1 VEEEISILDYLKVIY
16 KYRLGI
22 ISLVVITLLTTTVI
36 TLRLPKTYQAT
47 TTLAV
52 LTTVPMETEKEKGN
66 RSEYSIETYVNL
78 VKNLTFLQQIL
89 DKYHLDLP
97 PLKWNIFDFE
107 KQIKVEKISNSK
119 LIKIKFSFNDPEKA
133 RLILQDIAERA
144 VILNQDII
152 KNTTKDTNKFCQE
165 QLQLASKKLEKAEK
179 NLLEFNCSSNLNSI
193 SKEMEL
199 LITTKG
205 ELKTKYDRTCLEI
218 EEKESRLKEAG
229 FQIKDEAKII
239 FLKKSVAEDPSIAN
253 LMNLQKNEEI
263 KSLQLSTET
272 INLLYQDLRKL
283 MVDTSIDLKGLY
295 ANKKSMENSL
305 KINEERLSKVQSK
318 VAQVKSKKEELERD
332 YNLSEENLL
341 NISQIYNKNEF
352 RMASVMDNLRIID
365 YPIKPIYPSSPKV
378 GIIIGMAFCLS
389 LFMGIFLAFIKE
401 WLHKVSFNEIR

>member
-1 VEEEISILDYLKVIY
+1 MEEEISILDYLKVIY

-165 QLQLASKKLEKAEK
+165 QLQLASKKLEKA
-179 NLLEFNCSSNLNSI
+179 
-193 SKEMEL
+193 
-199 LITTKG
+199 
-205 ELKTKYDRTCLEI
+205 
-218 EEKESRLKEAG
+218 
-229 FQIKDEAKII
+229 
-239 FLKKSVAEDPSIAN
+239 
-253 LMNLQKNEEI
+253 
-263 KSLQLSTET
+263 
-272 INLLYQDLRKL
+272 
-283 MVDTSIDLKGLY
+283 
-295 ANKKSMENSL
+295 
-305 KINEERLSKVQSK
+305 
-318 VAQVKSKKEELERD
+318 
-332 YNLSEENLL
+332 
-341 NISQIYNKNEF
+341 
-352 RMASVMDNLRIID
+352 
-365 YPIKPIYPSSPKV
+365 
-378 GIIIGMAFCLS
+378 
-389 LFMGIFLAFIKE
+389 
-401 WLHKVSFNEIR
+401 

>member
-1 VEEEISILDYLKVIY
+1 MEEEISILDYLKVIY

-341 NISQIYNKNEF
+341 N
-352 RMASVMDNLRIID
+352 
-365 YPIKPIYPSSPKV
+365 
-378 GIIIGMAFCLS
+378 
-389 LFMGIFLAFIKE
+389 
-401 WLHKVSFNEIR
+401 